1 MMLRRQPNPQVASC
15 SSEGGGG
22 APQVS
27 LQEVGQVALTRPPS
41 HRSGQSGRA
50 GRCAPRRRAGG
61 TGRAGPHL
69 RAAVHV
75 LCGEARPHG
84 LLQQPRRALHRLL
97 DALPHLPPVGIRGLA
112 QLRGQELQPAE
123 GRAVTR
129 GAESRAARATQ
140 KRPALRTARGR
151 EEACVLESVTLTS
164 SQVAG
169 WPLRD

>member
-1 MMLRRQPNPQVASC
+1 M
-15 SSEGGGG
+15 
-22 APQVS
+22 
-27 LQEVGQVALTRPPS
+27 QEVGRVALTRPPS

-84 LLQQPRRALHRLL
+84 LLQQPRRALHSLL

-140 KRPALRTARGR
+140 KRPALRTAQGR

-169 WPLRD
+169 WLLRD